1 MTVIISI
8 LLVVITFLLYK
19 IFYLKRENI
28 VKEIKKNAIILDKPM
43 GLPKYSDVDK
53 NLDIIRDTITSIEA
67 ENWSVVNFKLDD
79 GCYDIDLLNP
89 SRTIRTKFRIRLYDR
104 TSLLYNDIILS
115 WFTILKINGS
125 SNSHAI
131 SFSNDDILAKAI
143 ILEYMWKYVIEY
155 HEKLGSEAIE
165 HYLSC
170 KNAISKEFKT
180 LNRDRQLNLLVY

>member
-19 IFYLKRENI
+19 IFYLKREN
-28 VKEIKKNAIILDKPM
+28 
-43 GLPKYSDVDK
+43 
-53 NLDIIRDTITSIEA
+53 
-67 ENWSVVNFKLDD
+67 
-79 GCYDIDLLNP
+79 IDLLNP

-165 HYLSC
+165 H
-170 KNAISKEFKT
+170 
-180 LNRDRQLNLLVY
+180 